1 MFKWVYAI
9 LSRKQKMEPLSLE
22 QKRGIV
28 IEPDPETHNPTK
40 KWDKLKVKQPW
51 QSVTL
56 VDPAT
61 GPVADDCVRF
71 VCISDTHAKLFK
83 VADRIPDG
91 DVLLHAGDFTNI
103 GWPGEVKEF
112 NEILGRL
119 PHKHKIVIAGNHDL
133 TFDDQ
138 MIAENPKGLEIFG
151 LNLERVKTYLTSEGV
166 SNTKDLLTNC
176 VYLEDASI
184 ELCGIKIHGSPWQPE
199 YFDWGFNL
207 PRGQPCLTKWNR
219 IPCDTD
225 ILITHSPP
233 LGHGDKCYD
242 GVRAGCLEL
251 LNTIQKRVQPKF
263 NIFGHIHEGYGCSTD
278 GVTTYINASTCTL
291 QYKPTN
297 PPIVF
302 DFPLPPGHTK
312 DEAIARL
319 V

>member
-1 MFKWVYAI
+1 MFRWVYAK

-112 NEILGRL
+112 NEILGIINIIKTL
-119 PHKHKIVIAGNHDL
+119 QHFLNSQLCKNFVIFCDYLHSGYRQHISIGGKTIILLWGNYKC
-133 TFDDQ
+133 TC
-138 MIAENPKGLEIFG
+138 MYFG
-151 LNLERVKTYLTSEGV
+151 R
-166 SNTKDLLTNC
+166 
-176 VYLEDASI
+176 DAS
-184 ELCGIKIHGSPWQPE
+184 LHHYGI
-199 YFDWGFNL
+199 YF
-207 PRGQPCLTKWNR
+207 
-219 IPCDTD
+219 
-225 ILITHSPP
+225 
-233 LGHGDKCYD
+233 
-242 GVRAGCLEL
+242 
-251 LNTIQKRVQPKF
+251 
-263 NIFGHIHEGYGCSTD
+263 
-278 GVTTYINASTCTL
+278 
-291 QYKPTN
+291 
-297 PPIVF
+297 
-302 DFPLPPGHTK
+302 
-312 DEAIARL
+312 
-319 V
+319 